1 MENCQVLFGSEAFRA
16 RLIRMKTALSKLLG
30 VLDFFYHSVAKRC
43 PGPYGPFKI
52 FLHGGRELGSSTK
65 SKKNGEVQSSIWV
78 VQNKIF
84 RGTGKAPYGPFKI
97 KYSEERAKLHFGS
110 FKIKIFRGTGKAPF
124 WVVQNIPRNGQSSI
138 WTFQNKIFRGT
149 GITWP

>member
-1 MENCQVLFGSEAFRA
+1 
-16 RLIRMKTALSKLLG
+16 MKTALSKLLG

-52 FLHGGRELGSSTK
+52 FLHGGESSVVQPNQ
-65 SKKNGEVQSSIWV
+65 KNGEVQSSIWV

-110 FKIKIFRGTGKAPF
+110 FKIKIFRGTGKAPYGPF
-124 WVVQNIPRNGQSSI
+124 KIKSSEERALPGH
-138 WTFQNKIFRGT
+138 NHLGRSK
-149 GITWP
+149 

>member
-1 MENCQVLFGSEAFRA
+1 
-16 RLIRMKTALSKLLG
+16 MKTALSKLLG
-30 VLDFFYHSVAKRC
+30 GTRFFL
-43 PGPYGPFKI
+43 PFCCQKMPWTIRAVQNI
-52 FLHGGRELGSSTK
+52 FTWGRELGSSTK

-124 WVVQNIPRNGQSSI
+124 WVVQNKNIPRNGQSSI